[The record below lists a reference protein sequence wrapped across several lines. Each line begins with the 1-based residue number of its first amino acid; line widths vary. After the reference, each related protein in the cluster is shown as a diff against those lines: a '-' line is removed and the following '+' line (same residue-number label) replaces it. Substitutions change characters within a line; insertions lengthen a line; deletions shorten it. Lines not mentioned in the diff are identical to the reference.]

1 LDELEERLAGMA
13 QAPRAGPAANLDI
26 PRASTTTAQ
35 VKPNSQGNPGPIGNT
50 TGIIVPDTAPN
61 PNGNSAPPIKA
72 TPKEE
77 GWWKRWGSGVVHGVL
92 DVAGFVPILG
102 AAAGV
107 IGAGIYV
114 AEGDYV
120 SAALDLASAVPI
132 GGAAAKAGK
141 LAMKAGEKAVLS
153 AEKQAAKKLAEME
166 AKKLAEL
173 EAKKLAE
180 KEAKELAEKEAKAA
194 KGGKDKKAKLKCG
207 EYGKFG
213 ELKKKTGDN
222 KFDRDHIPSKEALKQ
237 RAAEIKGDKLTPK
250 EAAAIDKA
258 GEAIAIPKQAHIDAS
273 PTYGQ
278 TKAAAAKDAKNLAE
292 SARRDVEAM
301 LKEIDKYDAD
311 GNCKKAYQKAAAK
324 IMRMNNKDFDKM
336 LADILKGVKK

>member
-1 LDELEERLAGMA
+1 MP
-13 QAPRAGPAANLDI
+13 QAPRVGPTANLDL
-26 PRASTTTAQ
+26 PSTATTTAQ

-102 AAAGV
+102 TAAGV

-194 KGGKDKKAKLKCG
+194 KGGRTNPKSSD
-207 EYGKFG
+207 GKV
-213 ELKKKTGDN
+213 
-222 KFDRDHIPSKEALKQ
+222 RVI
-237 RAAEIKGDKLTPK
+237 I
-250 EAAAIDKA
+250 
-258 GEAIAIPKQAHIDAS
+258 
-273 PTYGQ
+273 
-278 TKAAAAKDAKNLAE
+278 
-292 SARRDVEAM
+292 
-301 LKEIDKYDAD
+301 
-311 GNCKKAYQKAAAK
+311 
-324 IMRMNNKDFDKM
+324 
-336 LADILKGVKK
+336 

>member
-1 LDELEERLAGMA
+1 MA

-26 PRASTTTAQ
+26 PRASTTRAQ

-102 AAAGV
+102 TAAGV

-180 KEAKELAEKEAKAA
+180 LEAKKLAEKEAKELAEKEAKAA

-222 KFDRDHIPSKEALKQ
+222 KFDRDHIPSKAALKE
-237 RAAEIKGDKLTPK
+237 RARELNGGRDLSKAQQN
-250 EAAAIDKA
+250 AIDKW

-278 TKAAAAKDAKNLAE
+278 TAKEAAKDAKNLQA

-311 GNCKKAYQKAAAK
+311 GNCKKKYQKAAAK
-324 IMRMNNKDFDKM
+324 IMRMTNDDFAKG
-336 LADILKGVKK
+336 LSEILKKVK